1 MSASFPPGAPGD
13 RLDRVLGPLLV
24 VFALA
29 APWSIAGAQM
39 ATILAALSL
48 LVARLAR
55 RRRALSLPW
64 TLWAV
69 LGFLLAQAI
78 SIPLGIH
85 PERSLRCFRG
95 SWVILFVFVYW
106 QALREPT
113 LRRQALHALIGSAA
127 LAGLYGTWQH
137 WGGIDLLHRET
148 LEPRPEGG
156 FIAVGNLN
164 SHLTYAGVLLPVFFL
179 AIGAAIGAR
188 GRGRGLLGLAA
199 ALIGSGLLFS
209 FTRTAWI
216 GAAVGVSALGLLL
229 GRRAALIGGGTLGGV
244 LVGGAL
250 LSPALAQR
258 LVSIFQSGDD
268 PRWRLWQTALH
279 IVRDHPITGAGL
291 GAFKTLF
298 PTYKVPGWYMST
310 IHPHHDLLNHM
321 VEAGIVGGI
330 AWIAIW
336 LCFLAETRRTRFE
349 PLRIGAIA
357 GVLAL
362 LGAGLGQ
369 CYSTD
374 EEVAQV
380 WWFVVALG
388 LHEAGV
394 SGERR
399 RTPLRALSKGL
410 KAWSLPLL
418 ALLFAG
424 RGARRSGVASAAG
437 TQRSERILLLRP
449 DNRLGNLIL
458 LSPFLRR
465 LREARPEAE
474 ISFLVGDEYAETLR
488 SWPWF
493 DHLLIQDK
501 RRQAREPWRFA
512 AWMRGL
518 RGADWNLVFELSNH
532 NTHSYYNC
540 ALALLS
546 GAPERVGFFEP
557 RNRSAL
563 THAVPAPEAEVHF
576 SLAPL
581 RLLRSLGMEAA
592 AAPLAC
598 PLAGEPGAAL
608 SEWLHREGLLPRAAA
623 REERERFL
631 LLHLGGR
638 NAKAW
643 SLDAWAEVLPGL
655 GERWP
660 GRIVVMAGPEE
671 RERLAPI
678 SRTLRSGFVTA
689 PPVGARDLAFLLRA
703 AAGFVGCDSGVM
715 HLSVACDT
723 PTVAL
728 FFRSNPYH
736 YAPLGQRHQTVLLAN
751 PYGVEEAHWARSG
764 ESHEHGRRP
773 DTGLGRSRLWRA
785 ESDPV
790 SSLRGEPAVD
800 RRAVEAV
807 IAATLTALTTERG
820 NPLAGSPPSRGGTH

>member
-1 MSASFPPGAPGD
+1 MSASLPPGAPGD
-13 RLDRVLGPLLV
+13 RLDRVLGPLLIL
-24 VFALA
+24 FALA
-29 APWSIAGAQM
+29 APWSIAGAQA
-39 ATILAALSL
+39 ATILAALCL
-48 LVARLAR
+48 LVARVAGR
-55 RRRALSLPW
+55 RRLLTLPW

-69 LGFLLAQAI
+69 LGFLVAQAI

-113 LRRQALHALIGSAA
+113 LRRRALLSLIGSAA

-137 WGGIDLLHRET
+137 WSGIDLLHRET

-164 SHLTYAGVLLPVFFL
+164 SHLTYAGVLLPVFFA

-188 GRGRGLLGLAA
+188 GRARGVLGIAA
-199 ALIGSGLLFS
+199 ALIGAGLLFS

-216 GAAVGVSALGLLL
+216 GAAVGVCALGLLL
-229 GRRAALIGGGTLGGV
+229 GRRAALIAGGTLGGV
-244 LVGGAL
+244 LLGGAL
-250 LSPALAQR
+250 LSPALGQR
-258 LVSIFQSGDD
+258 LLSIFQSGDD

-279 IVRDHPITGAGL
+279 IVRDHPVTGAGL

-298 PTYKVPGWYMST
+298 PSYKVPGWYMST

-321 VEAGIVGGI
+321 VEAGIVGGVT
-330 AWIAIW
+330 WIAIW
-336 LCFLAETRRTRFE
+336 LCFLSETRRARFE
-349 PLRIGAIA
+349 PLRIGAVA
-357 GVLAL
+357 GVVAL

-410 KAWSLPLL
+410 KASSLPLL
-418 ALLFAG
+418 ALLFA
-424 RGARRSGVASAAG
+424 RRRPRPQGLATTAPAKG
-437 TQRSERILLLRP
+437 GERILLLRP

-474 ISFLVGDEYAETLR
+474 IAFLVGDEYADTLR

-493 DHLLIQDK
+493 DQLLIQDK
-501 RRQAREPWRFA
+501 RRHAREPWRFVE
-512 AWMRGL
+512 WIRSL
-518 RGADWNLVFELSNH
+518 RRADWNLVFELSNH

-563 THAVPAPEAEVHF
+563 TRAVAAPEAEEHF

-581 RLLRSLGMEAA
+581 GLLRALGLEAP
-592 AAPLAC
+592 AAPLSC
-598 PLAGEPGAAL
+598 PLEGEPGAPL
-608 SEWLHREGLLPRAAA
+608 RDWLQREGLLPRVAA
-623 REERERFL
+623 REASDRFL

-643 SLDAWAEVLPGL
+643 SLDAWAEVLPAL

-671 RERLAPI
+671 RERLVPI
-678 SRTLRSGFVTA
+678 SRVVRGGFVTA
-689 PPVGARDLAFLLRA
+689 PPVGTRDLAFLLRA

-715 HLSVACDT
+715 HLAVACDT

-736 YAPLGQRHQTVLLAN
+736 YAPLGAEHQTVLLAN
-751 PYGVEEAHWARSG
+751 PYGVEEARWELPLEA
-764 ESHEHGRRP
+764 HGDRP
-773 DTGLGRSRLWRA
+773 LRRSRLWRA
-785 ESDPV
+785 ESDPLR
-790 SSLRGEPAVD
+790 SLRGEPAVD

-807 IAATLTALTTERG
+807 TAAAVQALE
-820 NPLAGSPPSRGGTH
+820 AGGSVRAGGTVAGREGTR